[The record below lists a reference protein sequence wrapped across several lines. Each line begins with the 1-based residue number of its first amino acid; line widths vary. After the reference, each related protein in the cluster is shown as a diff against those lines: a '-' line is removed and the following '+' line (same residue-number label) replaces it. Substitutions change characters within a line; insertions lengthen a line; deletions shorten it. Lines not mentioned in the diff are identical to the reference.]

1 MSAYYPSCDV
11 LDGHGGISFQ
21 SPLLGKPGFSKKI
34 HPVEKCMSIKA
45 PLRKA
50 DWEKEREREDLV
62 PTHFLGSSTASPIAS
77 EFETRRK
84 FEKETSPL
92 VNDNRV
98 VEAQKKDG
106 ARLLEPNQV
115 WRSYAYGNHKI

>member
-1 MSAYYPSCDV
+1 MSAYYPSGNV

-21 SPLLGKPGFSKKI
+21 SSLIGKPGFSKKM
-34 HPVEKCMSIKA
+34 HPVEKSMSIKA
-45 PLRKA
+45 SLRKA
-50 DWEKEREREDLV
+50 GWEKEREDLV

-77 EFETRRK
+77 KFETRRE

-92 VNDNRV
+92 VSDNRV
-98 VEAQKKDG
+98 VEAQKKDD

>member
-1 MSAYYPSCDV
+1 MSAYYPSGNV

-21 SPLLGKPGFSKKI
+21 SSLIGKPGFSKKM
-34 HPVEKCMSIKA
+34 HPVEKSMSIKA

-50 DWEKEREREDLV
+50 GWEKEREDLV

-77 EFETRRK
+77 KFEMRRE

-92 VNDNRV
+92 VSDNRV
-98 VEAQKKDG
+98 VEAQKKDD